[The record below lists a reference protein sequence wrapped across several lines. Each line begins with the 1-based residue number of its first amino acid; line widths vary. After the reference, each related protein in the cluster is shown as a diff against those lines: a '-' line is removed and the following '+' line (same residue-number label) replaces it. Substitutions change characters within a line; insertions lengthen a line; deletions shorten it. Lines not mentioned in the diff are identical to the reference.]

1 MIILPRFIAGRVH
14 SAPGGSHLRPSSAIF
29 RLFLLVLRV
38 KHLIWV
44 KHICEVVDFLHF
56 LVIQP
61 DLLEVVIPEGVGVLK
76 KSLDNL
82 FVALFRVVVVES
94 VVLQVGCCK
103 IGARLE
109 FTVSISHNRPLGL
122 AIERGFAF
130 VGVFVRQ
137 ILWLIVEFKT
147 TIAVIETRPLPR
159 THWLNIILVEL
170 KFIGSEVIARRC
182 HGPDGTTPANR

>member
-1 MIILPRFIAGRVH
+1 MIVLSRFIAGRVH
-14 SAPGGSHLRPSSAIF
+14 SAPRGSHLRASSAIF

-56 LVIQP
+56 LVIEP

-82 FVALFRVVVVES
+82 IVALFRVIIVES
-94 VVLQVGCCK
+94 VVLQVGCSK
-103 IGARLE
+103 IGAQLV
-109 FTVSISHNRPLGL
+109 FANVVSQNWSLGL

-130 VGVFVRQ
+130 VGVFIRQ

-170 KFIGSEVIARRC
+170 KFIWSEVIARRC
-182 HGPDGTTPANR
+182 HSPDGTTPANR

>member
-1 MIILPRFIAGRVH
+1 VPLLPSFD
-14 SAPGGSHLRPSSAIF
+14 SSCSFCESNIY
-29 RLFLLVLRV
+29 
-38 KHLIWV
+38 IWV

-76 KSLDNL
+76 ESLDNL
-82 FVALFRVVVVES
+82 FVALFRVIVVES
-94 VVLQVGCCK
+94 VVLQVWKFLDLCSIGC
-103 IGARLE
+103 LLYS
-109 FTVSISHNRPLGL
+109 VSNNRPLGL

-130 VGVFVRQ
+130 VGVFIWR
-137 ILWLIVEFKT
+137 ILWLIVEFKS